1 MSRAVLPPP
10 VRVPERK
17 PPRQPS
23 EEDVAYVFARDGGCI
38 VKQLVPEHVC
48 SGGLTIEH
56 VKDSARMGK
65 RAPSDR
71 RHMVLACWQA
81 NVWTVETSKY
91 RQLIRDYLTRVE
103 DARERARHD
112 AGEDARELQIEKL
125 RGEAREE
132 GNEE

>member
-1 MSRAVLPPP
+1 MSLTGPT
-10 VRVPERK
+10 VRVKTPK

-38 VKQLVPEHVC
+38 VKQLVPSHVC

-56 VKDSARMGK
+56 VKDSPRMGK

-91 RQLIRDYLTRVE
+91 RPLIREYLAMVE
-103 DARERARHD
+103 DAYERARKD
-112 AGEDARELQIEKL
+112 WEEDANAVFNREPVEPLD
-125 RGEAREE
+125 EA
-132 GNEE
+132 